1 MPELTEIL
9 TGFTYLFI
17 LVLFRFLGLFILT
30 PILSSESW
38 PRRLKIALAFLL
50 AVATTPMISARY
62 ELQVPEHILFM
73 LGDIIRELGIGL
85 IIGFMVQLVF
95 AAFQLAGQFI
105 DLKLGFMIANVFDP
119 VSGVQVP
126 LSGQFKNSL
135 ASLLFLA
142 INGHI
147 ILIDAVYS
155 TFDTVP
161 PGQLVVGERAW
172 GIMFRHAGDMF
183 ITAFMIALPI
193 IGTVFMADVIF
204 GFLARSIPQMNIF
217 IVGLPAKIFIGFLMF
232 FLAVNLIFGYYL
244 DVFAELFEHIE
255 EMLRFFA

>member
-1 MPELTEIL
+1 MPEPAEFL
-9 TGFTYLFI
+9 TGLTYLFI

-30 PILSSESW
+30 PILSSDSY
-38 PRRLKIALAFLL
+38 PRRVKVALAFLL
-50 AVATTPMISARY
+50 AVAATPMVSARY
-62 ELQVPEHILFM
+62 DLEIPGHVLYI
-73 LGDIIRELGIGL
+73 LGDLLRELGIGL

-119 VSGVQVP
+119 VSGVTVP
-126 LSGQFKNSL
+126 LSGQFKNAL

-147 ILIDAVYS
+147 ILIDALYS

-161 PGQLVVGERAW
+161 PGRLVIGERAW

-193 IGTVFMADVIF
+193 IGTVFLADVIF

-232 FLAVNLIFGYYL
+232 FLAANLIFGYYL
-244 DVFAELFEHIE
+244 DVFGELFEYIE
-255 EMLRFFA
+255 EMLKFFS